1 MNRGVLVLALCAAVA
16 GCGSSATSN
25 GGGNGGGNTL
35 SSVTG
40 IAAGFESSCAVVTGG
55 VKCWGDNTVGEL
67 GIDPATSSTSVPV
80 QVQGLASGVQAIA
93 GGRAH
98 SCALVNGGVQCW
110 GENDSGQ
117 LGIDP
122 ATPTTS
128 VPVDVEGVTSGVTA
142 IAAGDRHS
150 CAVVNGGVRCWGGNY
165 FGQLGNSITSSNVPV
180 DVEGLTSGVSAIAA
194 GNYFSCAV
202 VNGGAKCWGA
212 NDSGQLGI
220 DPATPSTS
228 VPVQVQGLTSGVTA
242 ITAGVRHSCAVVD
255 GGVKCWGRND
265 SGLLGIDPATAYTSV
280 PVQVQGL
287 TGGVTAVSTGAWHT
301 CAVSS
306 GGAMCWGDNSSGQ
319 LGIGLTTNYSSVP
332 VQVQGLTSDV
342 TAIAAGGYHTCAV
355 VKGGVQCWG
364 RNELGQLGNN
374 STKNSLVPVQ
384 VQ

>member
-25 GGGNGGGNTL
+25 GSGNGGGNTL

-122 ATPTTS
+122 ATP
-128 VPVDVEGVTSGVTA
+128 
-142 IAAGDRHS
+142 
-150 CAVVNGGVRCWGGNY
+150 
-165 FGQLGNSITSSNVPV
+165 
-180 DVEGLTSGVSAIAA
+180 
-194 GNYFSCAV
+194 
-202 VNGGAKCWGA
+202 
-212 NDSGQLGI
+212 
-220 DPATPSTS
+220 STS

-301 CAVSS
+301 CAVLS